1 MRPILALVLSVAAC
15 STGTR
20 SVRQPGSPTAEPQI
34 AVMGEWSCLVAADH
48 QVRCFWGHASV
59 AAPAVDDA
67 MGVAIGASRRVCIL
81 RAGRAVWCA
90 PGKPPTWTELEPLVD
105 TGIRDAVQILDTGQE
120 VCARGRSGRVVC
132 ATGQALRDEPALL
145 GASRIGGASQLC
157 AVLPPGRVRCSFGEI
172 IDVPITDAVD
182 VDATQQ
188 TGCAVH
194 ASGHV
199 SCWRVDHV
207 VPVPVEGITDATRVA
222 LGMYRGC
229 VLQRSGRVACWT
241 HTPFA
246 IEGRVACWPRTPFAT
261 EWTPCPSPARDS
273 GLANIVSIA
282 VGGGNHDARLHALSR
297 DGSLTV
303 TE

>member
-1 MRPILALVLSVAAC
+1 MRPVLALVLFAAAC
-15 STGTR
+15 TTGTR
-20 SVRQPGSPTAEPQI
+20 TVRQPGTLAAEPQL
-34 AVMGEWSCLVAADH
+34 AVMGEWSCVVGADH
-48 QVRCFWGHASV
+48 RVRCFRGHAPV

-67 MGVAIGASRRVCIL
+67 IGVAIGASRRVCVL
-81 RAGRAVWCA
+81 RAGGAVWCA
-90 PGKPPTWTELEPLVD
+90 AGKPPTWTELEPLAD
-105 TGIRDAVQILDTGQE
+105 TGIRDAAQILDTGQE

-132 ATGQALRDEPALL
+132 ATGPALRDEPALL

-157 AVLPPGRVRCSFGEI
+157 AVLPPGRVRCRFGAI

-188 TGCAVH
+188 AACAVH
-194 ASGHV
+194 ASGRV

-207 VPVPVEGITDATRVA
+207 VPVPVDGVTDATRVA

-229 VLQRSGRVACWT
+229 ALQRTGRVACWT

-246 IEGRVACWPRTPFAT
+246 LER
-261 EWTPCPSPARDS
+261 TPCPSPARDS

-282 VGGGNHDARLHALSR
+282 VGGGHRDAQLHALAR
-297 DGSLTV
+297 DGTLTV